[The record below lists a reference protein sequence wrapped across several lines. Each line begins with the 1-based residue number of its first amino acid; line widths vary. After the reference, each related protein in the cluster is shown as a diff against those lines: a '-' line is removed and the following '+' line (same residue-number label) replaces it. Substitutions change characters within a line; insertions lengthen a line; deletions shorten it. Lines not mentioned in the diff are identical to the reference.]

1 MKKILSII
9 FLLFAFS
16 FANAQKIKLKKG
28 KVLLDGKELF
38 KYEKEAMGT
47 EFYMYDLKTDAL
59 ILSMQSMDNETRGYI
74 EDDFTKIYF
83 VKEKTTIEPNALHG
97 YSYKKTIEK
106 LIKRKVIDENGNISE
121 SKLEEFADQYDENIT
136 NRTIRN

>member
-1 MKKILSII
+1 MG
-9 FLLFAFS
+9 A
-16 FANAQKIKLKKG
+16 
-28 KVLLDGKELF
+28 KVF

-83 VKEKTTIEPNALHG
+83 VKEKTTIETNALHG